1 MGMWFRGLLS
11 FLCLVLGV
19 SAFVLWDCA
28 TSVVDVVASDPL
40 GLCATVAGLGIA
52 QLGWM
57 AGGLA
62 VIALVAFGLIWIPVI
77 RATRHGRKAQPERAL
92 LANLARLGE
101 GPVLIPI
108 DDTVVDNFD
117 LRCRVEV
124 VEVAFGPDAAG
135 GRELTGEWLALL
147 REANRRHNDGRLST
161 AEFMNLNTRLLDV
174 ISPEGD
180 RAGASY

>member
-62 VIALVAFGLIWIPVI
+62 VIAMVALGLIWIPVI
-77 RATRHGRKAQPERAL
+77 RAARHGRKAQPERAL
-92 LANLARLGE
+92 LANLALFLVLSFFLVARLPVPAAAWPRLIVDLICSQLLIAAI
-101 GPVLIPI
+101 GPWFFALQTGALEISRPF
-108 DDTVVDNFD
+108 TT
-117 LRCRVEV
+117 RY
-124 VEVAFGPDAAG
+124 
-135 GRELTGEWLALL
+135 GREVE
-147 REANRRHNDGRLST
+147 
-161 AEFMNLNTRLLDV
+161 
-174 ISPEGD
+174 
-180 RAGASY
+180 